1 MASSSFPA
9 LSRAL
14 SPGASAIV
22 ASLERDQDA
31 STRERDLRH
40 SQILACNSLAEIIE
54 LIPSDYR
61 ELCADVL
68 RPSADKVKQLVRTR
82 TTVAKWSAHLSKGT
96 LPAHLRT
103 SAPKIQ
109 FCAGYSQSDAAKAA
123 QKSLDDKCT
132 AHATSLLTLMLN
144 ARRAEVTALEEA
156 TEPGAITAEMRE
168 HIAPRVPSISRRY
181 LIPHETL
188 DADGAVIDTEM
199 VQAPSALAIGN
210 NVLSD
215 VGVYASRMISI
226 LLNVA
231 EAEEKKIEKAQS
243 IAAASKVAA
252 ADGADAIAGSATLS
266 EAVKAHIERTVM
278 GLLPRK
284 RKQSED
290 GPSQLT
296 KKAKRAAQAVQ
307 AKITPPQPGN
317 KYVSMLPGYVPHA
330 IMTRLRTVG
339 NRAKRKGKG
348 KAQQPRAPRSAPQ
361 VVVAKAEGSGGNR
374 RQQQQKQ
381 KKKDRKGKGK
391 AQQ

>member
-1 MASSSFPA
+1 MASSSFSA

-14 SPGASAIV
+14 SPGAAAIV
-22 ASLERDQDA
+22 SSLEQERDA

-40 SQILACNSLAEIIE
+40 SSILACNSLQEILE

-68 RPSADKVKQLVRTR
+68 RPSADKVRQLVRTR
-82 TTVAKWSAHLSKGT
+82 TTVAKWSAHLAKGT
-96 LPAHLRT
+96 LPAHLRV

-109 FCAGYSQSDAAKAA
+109 FCTGYSASDAAKAA
-123 QKSLDDKCT
+123 QKSLDDKCVK
-132 AHATSLLTLMLN
+132 HATSLLTDMLA
-144 ARRAEVTALEEA
+144 ARKAEVAALEEA
-156 TEPGAITAEMRE
+156 TDTGAITAEMRE
-168 HIAPRVPSISRRY
+168 HIAPRLPSIAGRY

-199 VQAPSALAIGN
+199 VQAPSALALGN
-210 NVLSD
+210 SVLTD

-231 EAEEKKIEKAQS
+231 EAEERKIEKAQS
-243 IAAASKVAA
+243 VSAAAKVAA

-284 RKQSED
+284 RKRED
-290 GPSQLT
+290 GPSPLT
-296 KKAKRAAQAVQ
+296 KKAKRAAQQVQ

-317 KYVSMLPGYVPHA
+317 KYVSVIPGYVPHA
-330 IMTRLRTVG
+330 IMTRLRRVG
-339 NRAKRKGKG
+339 NRAKGKGKG
-348 KAQQPRAPRSAPQ
+348 KAKAQQPRQQAQ

-374 RQQQQKQ
+374 KQKQ
-381 KKKDRKGKGK
+381 KPKRNQKGKQK

>member
-40 SQILACNSLAEIIE
+40 SQILACNSLAEILE

-68 RPSADKVKQLVRTR
+68 RPGADKVKQLVRTR
-82 TTVAKWSAHLSKGT
+82 ATVAKWSAHLTKGT
-96 LPAHLRT
+96 LPAHLRV

-132 AHATSLLTLMLN
+132 AHSTALLTLMLD
-144 ARRAEVTALEEA
+144 ARKAEVTALEEA
-156 TEPGAITAEMRE
+156 TDPGAITAEMRE
-168 HIAPRVPSISRRY
+168 HIAPRVPHMT
-181 LIPHETL
+181 PT
-188 DADGAVIDTEM
+188 GAVIDTEM
-199 VQAPSALAIGN
+199 VQAPSALALGN
-210 NVLSD
+210 AVLSD

-231 EAEEKKIEKAQS
+231 EAEEKKIEKQQS
-243 IAAASKVAA
+243 VAAAAKVAA

-266 EAVKAHIERTVM
+266 DAVKAHIERTVM

-284 RKQSED
+284 RKRED

-296 KKAKRAAQAVQ
+296 KKAKRAAQQVQ

-330 IMTRLRTVG
+330 ILRNLRTVG
-339 NRAKRKGKG
+339 NRAKQRKGKG

-374 RQQQQKQ
+374 GQQQQQ
-381 KKKDRKGKGK
+381 RQTKKDRKGKGK
-391 AQQ
+391 ARQ